1 MLYLKVAIEIDTG
14 AHHKIVVIGAPENEP
29 ETDPD
34 ETLGYWPKPDVIA
47 RIVPRLAEVP
57 QEQAQ
62 FYFEQVMQGTFNVE
76 NLPMPLKHKLRL
88 LAKEDFS
95 MEDIEWVLSRIASF
109 GNAPIPHYPAEEKAV
124 KVTDTPKFRL
134 GVDKSLD
141 LCYNWAKQ
149 LNISGVGSCE
159 RVGQDRRERSLRKY

>member
-14 AHHKIVVIGAPENEP
+14 THHKIAVIGAPEQED
-29 ETDPD
+29 EVSPD
-34 ETLGYWPKPDVIA
+34 ETLERWPSPETIA

-62 FYFEQVMQGTFNVE
+62 LYFERVMQGTFNVE

-88 LAKEDFS
+88 LAKEDHS

-109 GNAPIPHYPAEEKAV
+109 GNAPIPRFPAEEKQE
-124 KVTDTPKFRL
+124 KVTDIAKFRF
-134 GVDKSLD
+134 G
-141 LCYNWAKQ
+141 
-149 LNISGVGSCE
+149 G
-159 RVGQDRRERSLRKY
+159 